1 MEMLDVP
8 PLNEGKIGNGFS
20 VILDIKPLYS
30 TFSKNV
36 EHNPLNVEPSHHGEK
51 SNVGHCGPEKWERF
65 AV

>member
-8 PLNEGKIGNGFS
+8 PLNEGKIGAFPFYWTY
-20 VILDIKPLYS
+20 KPLYS